1 MHHYPFCFVRE
12 SAYIFCKTERSLL
25 AAASSH
31 SKPFHRITL
40 YAWCWWLQL
49 MMMMMATTIV
59 KKAAFA
65 ANCDAHTHLFAPRL
79 FTKVMPIPLIGM
91 TLAYIHLFLYT
102 LIYYVITH
110 VWCLQYIPII
120 MTLYHAA
127 AIMKNFYDRTSIA
140 HFMFNRYHRDHQV
153 HQNGP
158 VYNFI
163 AFPDYL
169 HTNKLLLVR
178 GSVLRPNAYTRR
190 ASAR

>member
-1 MHHYPFCFVRE
+1 MLMAPTDDDDGDDDRQKRRVRSKLRRTHTPFRTSFIHK
-12 SAYIFCKTERSLL
+12 S
-25 AAASSH
+25 
-31 SKPFHRITL
+31 
-40 YAWCWWLQL
+40 
-49 MMMMMATTIV
+49 
-59 KKAAFA
+59 
-65 ANCDAHTHLFAPRL
+65 NAHTINWYDLSIYTF
-79 FTKVMPIPLIGM
+79 IS
-91 TLAYIHLFLYT
+91 IHIDILCNNP
-102 LIYYVITH
+102 
-110 VWCLQYIPII
+110 CLVPTQYIPII

-178 GSVLRPNAYTRR
+178 GSVPRPNAYTRR